1 MARDPSDLSAYLDGE
16 LSRAESAETEVWI
29 REEPETAKEFK
40 RLERSRT
47 MLAQC
52 IDRPMFHANLMERVR
67 VEESGRRKRRLA
79 ANSLLAAA
87 AILLVVAAGMLAL
100 VQWRGADRATPD
112 MAKSDS
118 VLPPS
123 VPTGP
128 SSSDSALA
136 LAAAAP
142 TETTTAPPPLDSTKL
157 PLELMGTITG
167 ANPMAVISVKEGPKQ
182 GPQVFQKG
190 DAVLDGVSVVEVN
203 QNQVVLDNHGQ
214 QMTLTCAE
222 EAAPPTAPDLTG
234 LWALK
239 LIVGDKGERPLGEV
253 QLEHSGITLKL
264 YDGANIMGEG
274 RLIGRNAQ
282 FTPTQSP
289 YDALGTVYGGFNSE
303 WNQFT
308 APLGNLSQQA
318 LEVLGFSESDQVP
331 RYLALR
337 LDRLSSGNVE
347 SKRLEAARL
356 QEVKA
361 MVAILE
367 LFASRNEGQYPA
379 KLEELVPGC
388 VADLSLFADTET
400 RKVQYIPGAV
410 SPKARPIAVSELMK
424 LDTSLP
430 YPDALM
436 KCEQAL
442 RDAGYAKF
450 IYRQTI
456 LRVTYTEPNAVCV
469 GDSMGAV
476 YPLTP
481 GTGLADGAALASCQ
495 NNLKQLALVIKMF
508 ENEHRG
514 YTPPG
519 WLSVYPEYLSDP
531 NVLTSPKDEP
541 GTDSYLYLCPATNVK
556 EYMVQTYADL
566 DPAAL
571 AQVDWAQVESTIAT
585 VMNRTDFPNPKG
597 RNVAFADGHV
607 EFVPTS
613 QIPPLLNFWSRRP

>member
-1 MARDPSDLSAYLDGE
+1 VARDPSDLSAYFDGE
-16 LSRAESAETEVWI
+16 LSRAESAETETWI

-52 IDRPMFHANLMERVR
+52 IDRPMFHASLVQRVR

-87 AILLVVAAGMLAL
+87 AILLVIAAGMLAL

-112 MAKSDS
+112 VTKSDS
-118 VLPPS
+118 ILPSS

-128 SSSDSALA
+128 PSSDSAPA

-167 ANPMAVISVKEGPKQ
+167 SNPMAVISVEEGPKQ

-214 QMTLTCAE
+214 QTILTCAE
-222 EAAPPTAPDLTG
+222 EAATPTAPDLTG

-239 LIVGDKGERPLGEV
+239 LIVGDEGERPVGEV
-253 QLEHSGITLKL
+253 QLEHSGTTLKL
-264 YDGANIMGEG
+264 YDGANIVGEG
-274 RLIGRNAQ
+274 RLSGRNVQ
-282 FTPTQSP
+282 FTPAQPP

-318 LEVLGFSESDQVP
+318 LEVLGFGESDPVP
-331 RYLALR
+331 RYLALK
-337 LDRLSSGNVE
+337 LDRVSSGNVE

-361 MVAILE
+361 MLAPLDR
-367 LFASRNEGQYPA
+367 FALSKEGQYPA
-379 KLEELVPGC
+379 KLEELVPDC
-388 VADLSLFADTET
+388 VADLSLFADTAT

-410 SPKARPIAVSELMK
+410 SARAKPIAMSELMK

-450 IYRQTI
+450 VYRQTV
-456 LRVTYTEPNAVCV
+456 LKVTYTEPDAVYI
-469 GDSMGAV
+469 GDSMGTV
-476 YPLTP
+476 NPLTP
-481 GTGLADGAALASCQ
+481 RTDLADGATLASCQ
-495 NNLKQLALVIKMF
+495 NNLKQLALVTKMF
-508 ENEHRG
+508 ENENRG

-519 WLSVYPEYLSDP
+519 WLFVYPEYLTDTTI
-531 NVLTSPKDEP
+531 LTSPKDEP
-541 GTDSYLYLCPATNVK
+541 GTDSYLYLCPATNIK
-556 EYMVQTYADL
+556 EYMVQAYADL

-571 AQVDWAQVESTIAT
+571 AQIDWAQVESTIAT

-607 EFVPTS
+607 EFVPSS

>member
-1 MARDPSDLSAYLDGE
+1 VARDPSDLSAYLDGE
-16 LSRAESAETEVWI
+16 LSRAESAETEARI

-52 IDRPMFHANLMERVR
+52 IDRPVFHANLMQRVR
-67 VEESGRRKRRLA
+67 VEESGRRKRRMA

-128 SSSDSALA
+128 PSSDSAPA
-136 LAAAAP
+136 LAVAAP

-167 ANPMAVISVKEGPKQ
+167 ANPMAVISVKDGPKQ

-190 DAVLDGVSVVEVN
+190 DAVLDGVSVLEVN

-214 QMTLTCAE
+214 QTTLTCAE
-222 EAAPPTAPDLTG
+222 EAATPAAPDLTG

-239 LIVGDKGERPLGEV
+239 LIIGDEGERPLGEV
-253 QLEHSGITLKL
+253 QLEHSGATLKL
-264 YDGANIMGEG
+264 YDGANIVGEG
-274 RLIGRNAQ
+274 RLSGRNAQ

-289 YDALGTVYGGFNSE
+289 YDALGIVYGGFNPD
-303 WNQFT
+303 WTQFT
-308 APLGNLSQQA
+308 APLGKLSQQA

-331 RYLALR
+331 RYLALK
-337 LDRLSSGNVE
+337 LDRVSSGNIE
-347 SKRLEAARL
+347 SNRLEAARL

-361 MVAILE
+361 MVAPLDR
-367 LFASRNEGQYPA
+367 FASSKEGQYPA
-379 KLEELVPGC
+379 NLEELVPGC
-388 VADLSLFADTET
+388 VADLSLFADTAT

-410 SPKARPIAVSELMK
+410 SPKAKPATLPERME

-436 KCEQAL
+436 KCEKAL

-450 IYRQTI
+450 VYRQTI
-456 LRVTYTEPNAVCV
+456 LRVTYTEPDAVYV

-476 YPLTP
+476 YPARTD
-481 GTGLADGAALASCQ
+481 LANGEALASCQ

-508 ENEHRG
+508 ENEKRG

-519 WLSVYPEYLSDP
+519 WLFVYPEYLTDTRI
-531 NVLTSPKDEP
+531 LTSPKDEP
-541 GTDSYLYLCPATNVK
+541 GTDSYLYLCPATNIN
-556 EYMVQTYADL
+556 EYIRQTYGDLDL
-566 DPAAL
+566 DPAGR
-571 AQVDWAQVESTIAT
+571 AQAEAAIPTM
-585 VMNRTDFPNPKG
+585 MNRTDFSNPAG
-597 RNVAFADGHV
+597 RNVAFANGHV
-607 EFVPTS
+607 AFVPAS
-613 QIPPLLNFWSRRP
+613 QIPPLLSFWSRQP

>member
-1 MARDPSDLSAYLDGE
+1 M
-16 LSRAESAETEVWI
+16 

-52 IDRPMFHANLMERVR
+52 IDRPMFHANLMQRVR

-87 AILLVVAAGMLAL
+87 AILFVVAVGMLAL
-100 VQWRGADRATPD
+100 VQWRGADRATPH

-118 VLPPS
+118 ILPPS
-123 VPTGP
+123 VPTEP
-128 SSSDSALA
+128 SSSDSAPA

-142 TETTTAPPPLDSTKL
+142 TETTTVPPPLDSTKL

-190 DAVLDGVSVVEVN
+190 DAVLDGVRVLEVN

-214 QMTLTCAE
+214 QTTLTCAE
-222 EAAPPTAPDLTG
+222 EAATPTAPDLTG
-234 LWALK
+234 LWELK
-239 LIVGDKGERPLGEV
+239 LIIGDAGERPVGEV
-253 QLEHSGITLKL
+253 RLEHSGTTLKL

-274 RLIGRNAQ
+274 RLSGRNAQ

-289 YDALGTVYGGFNSE
+289 YDVLGTVCGGFNTE

-318 LEVLGFSESDQVP
+318 LEALGFGENDQVP

-337 LDRLSSGNVE
+337 LDRGNVE
-347 SKRLEAARL
+347 SKSLEAARV
-356 QEVKA
+356 QEVWA
-361 MVAILE
+361 MLTALGR
-367 LFASRNEGQYPA
+367 FASSKEGRYPA

-388 VADLSLFADTET
+388 VADLSLFADTAT
-400 RKVQYIPGAV
+400 RKVQYIPGGV
-410 SPKARPIAVSELMK
+410 STNAKPIAVSELMK
-424 LDTSLP
+424 LDASLS

-450 IYRQTI
+450 VYRRTI
-456 LRVTYTEPNAVCV
+456 LKVTYTEPDAVYI
-469 GDSMGAV
+469 GDSGNTV
-476 YPLTP
+476 NPLTP
-481 GTGLADGAALASCQ
+481 RTGLADGATLAYCQ

-508 ENEHRG
+508 ENENRE

-519 WLSVYPEYLSDP
+519 WLFVFPEYLSDAR
-531 NVLTSPKDEP
+531 VLTSPKDEP
-541 GTDSYLYLCPATNVK
+541 GTDSYLYLCPATNIN
-556 EYMVQTYADL
+556 EYIRQTYGDLDL
-566 DPAAL
+566 DPAGR
-571 AQVDWAQVESTIAT
+571 AQAEAAIPTM
-585 VMNRTDFPNPKG
+585 MNRTDFSNPAG

-607 EFVPTS
+607 TFVPAS
-613 QIPPLLNFWSRRP
+613 QIPPLLNYWSGRP